1 MKVVRIIARLNVGG
15 PARHVAWL
23 EARLRGRGVESLL
36 VASRP
41 SVSINARRRSLLST
55 DY

>member
-23 EARLRGRGVESLL
+23 EAGLRGRGVGILRESGTCGEDQEQDQER
-36 VASRP
+36 VFG
-41 SVSINARRRSLLST
+41 
-55 DY
+55 